1 MLLASQ
7 GIHVEQM
14 MMDPYQLSP
23 DFFTQRMREVSPEQ
37 SAAVFE
43 DLRETGILKQDN
55 CSHFIAYDDWWVC
68 LHQIKWGICV
78 GIS

>member
-1 MLLASQ
+1 MADAGKGCTKAISQEYMLLGLQ

-23 DFFTQRMREVSPEQ
+23 DFFSQRMREVSPEQ
-37 SAAVFE
+37 SAAVFQ

-55 CSHFIAYDDWWVC
+55 CSHFIAYDDW
-68 LHQIKWGICV
+68 
-78 GIS
+78 